1 MLSKKILYRFDYEII
16 NLNLSNLFRNSKFCR
31 KNNSNPARHPVTTTY
46 ICCAAGLFRL
56 IFIRSFP
63 AINSFI
69 WEEKI
74 AQKACHE

>member
-1 MLSKKILYRFDYEII
+1 MFSKKILYRFDYEII

-31 KNNSNPARHPVTTTY
+31 KNNSKSARHSVRTTY
-46 ICCAAGLFRL
+46 ICCPAGFSHL
-56 IFIRSFP
+56 IFIRSFA

>member
-1 MLSKKILYRFDYEII
+1 MSAVKILYWVDYEII

-31 KNNSNPARHPVTTTY
+31 KNNSKPVRHPVRTTY
-46 ICCAAGLFRL
+46 ICCPAGFYQL
-56 IFIRSFP
+56 IFIRSFA